1 MSIKRFVTGAVAAG
15 LLGLT
20 PIALAAAPAQA
31 ATPSATAIAGQ
42 ISKSKTEYGDSFYIS
57 GNVQSEFGYPTGTL
71 TLSRKLAGESS
82 YKVVGT
88 DTSPGYFWFDL
99 KAAGNATYVLSFSGG
114 SDSQYDYQ
122 PSSISTK
129 QSVFRKVTVKTNSRT
144 MTAKGKVTPSFG
156 KKKILVQ
163 IKKGGW
169 KTFKRVKTD
178 KAGKYSVR
186 LPGKRGKGNKYR
198 LVIKADKRFVTNNYH
213 TITSR
218 IY

>member
-1 MSIKRFVTGAVAAG
+1 MNFKRFITGTVAAG

-31 ATPSATAIAGQ
+31 GTPSGTQIAAQ
-42 ISKSKTEYGDSFYIS
+42 ISKSKAEYGDSFYIS
-57 GNVQSEFGYPTGTL
+57 GNVESQFGYPTGTL
-71 TLSRKLAGESS
+71 TLSRKIAGESS

-88 DTSPGYFWFDL
+88 DTSPGYFSFDL
-99 KAAGNATYVLSFSGG
+99 KAVGNATYVLSFGGG

-122 PSSISTK
+122 PSTLAGK

-144 MTAKGKVTPSFG
+144 MTAKGKITPSFG
-156 KKKILVQ
+156 KKKFVVQ

-169 KTFKRVKTD
+169 KTYKRVKTD

-198 LVIKADKRFVTNNYH
+198 LVIKGDKRFVTNNFH